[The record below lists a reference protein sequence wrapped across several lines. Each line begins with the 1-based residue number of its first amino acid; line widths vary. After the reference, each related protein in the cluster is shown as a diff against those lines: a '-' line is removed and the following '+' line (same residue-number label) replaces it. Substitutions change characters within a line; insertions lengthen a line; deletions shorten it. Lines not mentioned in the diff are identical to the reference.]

1 MILKSSGAMRF
12 IRLLFV
18 FALLSMPDPMPVD
31 AQHCIIRDFG
41 EDDGLAHWHVT
52 SMLQDSY
59 GILWFGTWNGLERF
73 DGETFTLFKSH
84 PGDQSVMP
92 NDRIR
97 NIKLGRDNC
106 IYCYN
111 ENEWYRFNPTT
122 GTFSTVGQTM
132 QRALDLQPR
141 QMNTSIWKR
150 YPITR
155 EMKGLTCFIHRM
167 TLS

>member
-1 MILKSSGAMRF
+1 MILNSSGAMRF

-52 SMLQDSY
+52 SMLQDHY

-84 PGDQSVMP
+84 PATKVS
-92 NDRIR
+92 
-97 NIKLGRDNC
+97 C
-106 IYCYN
+106 
-111 ENEWYRFNPTT
+111 PTT
-122 GTFSTVGQTM
+122 VYATSNWAETTASTATM
-132 QRALDLQPR
+132 K
-141 QMNTSIWKR
+141 MNGIGSILLLAPSPLSAKPCSVHLTYNR
-150 YPITR
+150 TR
-155 EMKGLTCFIHRM
+155 
-167 TLS
+167 